1 MNRVQIDRER
11 CKACGL
17 CIEVCN
23 KHLLALGNTL
33 NSHGYGA
40 VELHDA
46 PSCTACALC
55 AVVCPEAGVQ
65 VYKEAKLKGGP
76 AAPGDAP

>member
-1 MNRVQIDRER
+1 MNRVQFDGER

-17 CIEVCN
+17 CIDVCN
-23 KHLLALGNTL
+23 KHLIGFGTEL
-33 NSHGYGA
+33 NSHGYRP
-40 VELHDA
+40 VNLHDA

-65 VYKEAKLKGGP
+65 VYKESKPKGGP
-76 AAPGDAP
+76 AAPGEAP